1 MGIVRNAFFPAS
13 KQDADPFK
21 GQSPYG
27 NVVTLASGDL
37 GLIAGLSPGA
47 ETDRVSSELVKRLS
61 LELWAGPSEV
71 DTEALA
77 AGDADGGNA
86 AQIQQVAHDLET
98 ATIRA
103 EGRQQSWGER
113 RPGSWQ
119 ILKEEAIG
127 MRAEEFSDPLFVL
140 SDERQKTFELLGQQF
155 YSQGRGPNDGVVGG
169 QGLGFLNQR
178 QALEDFL
185 FLAAV
190 MAVEKLTQLGWRDFL
205 ELCQSRPLPQQIGR
219 QSRGDIILEYL
230 EGHR

>member
-1 MGIVRNAFFPAS
+1 IGIVRNAFFPAG

-21 GQSPYG
+21 GQRAYG
-27 NVVTLASGDL
+27 HVVTLASGDL
-37 GLIAGLSPGA
+37 SLIVGLSPGA
-47 ETDRVSSELVKRLS
+47 KTDRVSSELVKRLS

-71 DTEALA
+71 DAKALA

-86 AQIQQVAHDLET
+86 AQIQQVADDLET

-113 RPGSWQ
+113 RPGSRQ

-155 YSQGRGPNDGVVGG
+155 YSQGVGSDDGDVSG
-169 QGLGFLNQR
+169 QGLGFFDQR
-178 QALEDFL
+178 QTLEDLL

-190 MAVEKLTQLGWRDFL
+190 MAVEELTQLAWRDFL
-205 ELCQSRPLPQQIGR
+205 QLC
-219 QSRGDIILEYL
+219 
-230 EGHR
+230 